1 MAEDREAAA
10 CSLLFPLPSDN
21 AMTITSPDRI
31 ERLILDQLSRR
42 EMRLLALLVSLR
54 RALNGTTPFKGDLGR
69 AVNAALRRL
78 IASGTVQD
86 TGGVFSLWP
95 GT

>member
-1 MAEDREAAA
+1 
-10 CSLLFPLPSDN
+10 
-21 AMTITSPDRI
+21 MTISSPDRI

-54 RALNGTTPFKGDLGR
+54 KALNGTPFKGDLGR

-86 TGGVFSLWP
+86 TGGVFSLWSQS
-95 GT
+95 

>member
-1 MAEDREAAA
+1 
-10 CSLLFPLPSDN
+10 
-21 AMTITSPDRI
+21 MTITSPDRI

-42 EMRLLALLVSLR
+42 PKRCVLLALLVSLR

-95 GT
+95 QS

>member
-1 MAEDREAAA
+1 
-10 CSLLFPLPSDN
+10 
-21 AMTITSPDRI
+21 
-31 ERLILDQLSRR
+31 
-42 EMRLLALLVSLR
+42 MRLLALLVSLR

-95 GT
+95 QS

>member
-1 MAEDREAAA
+1 MMI
-10 CSLLFPLPSDN
+10 S
-21 AMTITSPDRI
+21 SPDRI

-54 RALNGTTPFKGDLGR
+54 KALNGTPPFKGDLGR

-78 IASGTVQD
+78 IASRTVLD
-86 TGGVFSLWP
+86 TEGVFSLGP
-95 GT
+95 QS